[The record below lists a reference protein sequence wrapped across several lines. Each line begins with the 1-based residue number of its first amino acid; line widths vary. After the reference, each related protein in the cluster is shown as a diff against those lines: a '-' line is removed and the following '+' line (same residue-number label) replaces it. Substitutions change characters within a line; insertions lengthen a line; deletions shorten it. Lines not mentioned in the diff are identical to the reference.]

1 MKLLLALLFLVQT
14 GGAAT
19 AVLDGAKVHYVSAG
33 KGPES
38 VVLIHGWTC
47 DHTLWGPQIK
57 ALSAKYRVLA
67 LDLPGHGAS
76 DPAPDYSI
84 NRFARAVEA
93 VMRAEKVERAVLA
106 GHSMGGVVML
116 EFLRL
121 YPEKAAG
128 IIAVDAMFIDTARAA
143 AGFGPVAARF
153 QGPEALENRRKMVEG
168 MFTGATSEEVR
179 ARIRKVMLGTAPET
193 AAGAMQGMA
202 NPAAW
207 GDDVHEAP
215 FIQIAA
221 ATSQHITE
229 DGMKRRF
236 PRAKLVRIPET
247 GHFLHLEK
255 PSEVNRVM
263 LEWLASR

>member
-1 MKLLLALLFLVQT
+1 MKLLLLLLFLAQYV
-14 GGAAT
+14 GAAT

-47 DHTLWGPQIK
+47 DHTLWGPQIE

-76 DPAPDYSI
+76 DPAPDYSMK
-84 NRFARAVEA
+84 RFARAVEA
-93 VMRAEKVERAVLA
+93 VMRAEKVDRAVLA

-121 YPEKAAG
+121 YPAKAAG
-128 IIAVDAMFIDTARAA
+128 LIAVDAMFIDTAGA
-143 AGFGPVAARF
+143 AGFGPFAARF

-179 ARIRKVMLGTAPET
+179 GLIRKVMLGTAPET

-221 ATSQHITE
+221 ATSEYITE
-229 DGMKRRF
+229 EALKRRF
-236 PRAKLVRIPET
+236 PRATLVRIPET

-255 PSEVNRVM
+255 PAEVNRVM
-263 LEWLASR
+263 QEWLASR